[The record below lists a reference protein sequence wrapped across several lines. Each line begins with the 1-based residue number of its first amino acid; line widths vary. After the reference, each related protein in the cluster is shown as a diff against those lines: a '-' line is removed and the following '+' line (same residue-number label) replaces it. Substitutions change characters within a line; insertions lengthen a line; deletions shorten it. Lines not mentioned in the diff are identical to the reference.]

1 MKLMFLVMLSIPL
14 TTACSTSSPSSPT
27 IKFEEKLEIV
37 KEVQDDW
44 DPLSLMSIKLI
55 TDWPKLFTL
64 SDESQLFPAYA
75 RMTWHVR
82 PADQER
88 LKKDLANHLEFK
100 QYHELYQQG
109 VLPAQSYRVKNL
121 SASWD
126 EQKKEY
132 KLDVVYEV
140 ILKSGNK
147 KDIPVTLNVRNN
159 QTEFINQK
167 FNTAPSEEPAPA
179 PKDKQEEFYQ
189 EFIFSSLSPNE
200 IRKLTSEQAHKLL
213 QK

>member
-1 MKLMFLVMLSIPL
+1 MQNFTKMKLAFLMMLCTPL
-14 TTACSTSSPSSPT
+14 TACSEQNSPPTISLPSSPT
-27 IKFEEKLEIV
+27 INFEEKLEIV

-82 PADQER
+82 QEDQER
-88 LKKDLANHLEFK
+88 LKRDLANHLEFK
-100 QYHELYQQG
+100 QYQELYKQG
-109 VLPAQSYRVKNL
+109 ILPAQSYRVKNL

-140 ILKSGNK
+140 ILKNGSK
-147 KDIPVTLNVRNN
+147 K
-159 QTEFINQK
+159 
-167 FNTAPSEEPAPA
+167 
-179 PKDKQEEFYQ
+179 
-189 EFIFSSLSPNE
+189 IFPFP
-200 IRKLTSEQAHKLL
+200 
-213 QK
+213 